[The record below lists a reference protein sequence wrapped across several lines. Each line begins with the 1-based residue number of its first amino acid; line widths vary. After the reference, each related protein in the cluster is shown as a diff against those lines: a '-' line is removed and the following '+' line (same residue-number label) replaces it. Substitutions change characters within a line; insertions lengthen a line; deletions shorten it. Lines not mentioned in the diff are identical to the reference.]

1 MEKETLNGSTQFA
14 CKALLSKMWAYPA
27 DASTSFTVLKEV
39 EVYTDMEL
47 EQITSRSGASEGI
60 PFGSTIV
67 GLLAG
72 ENSYGMELSE
82 RVNYY
87 WPFFSRYGL
96 VCLIPQDLKYKV
108 HEGHTFYTAEELL
121 TANIGVEPGQLRVS
135 STSSPYN
142 LPLSP
147 ELYDFCLRNNLLSYL
162 NVAVELVSN
171 SFPEVKNISLEIE
184 HDPDTA
190 EEWLIIAFEITGSI
204 ENILAQYDLYTDLWI
219 GSVPSPE
226 RDKIRLSYN
235 II

>member
-14 CKALLSKMWAYPA
+14 CKALLGKMWTSPA

-39 EVYTDMEL
+39 EAYTDMDL
-47 EQITSRSGASEGI
+47 EQINSGPGAYEGI

-87 WPFFSRYGL
+87 WPFFSRHGL

-108 HEGHTFYTAEELL
+108 HEGHTFYTAEDLL
-121 TANIGVEPGQLRVS
+121 TVAIGVEPGQLMVS
-135 STSSPYN
+135 SLCSPYN

-147 ELYDFCLRNNLLSYL
+147 ELYDFCLRNNVLSYL

-171 SFPEVKNISLEIE
+171 CFPDVKNISLEIE
-184 HDPDTA
+184 HDPDTG
-190 EEWLIIAFEITGSI
+190 EEWLIVAFEIAGSI
-204 ENILAQYDLYTDLWI
+204 ENVLAQYDLYTDLWI

-235 II
+235 FI